1 VAAKNKHQTETE
13 AEKEPDYLPRLQL
26 DELLE
31 ELQVRINAARGT
43 QDRIHSL
50 LEAVLSVGRELDL
63 PQVLRSIVEA
73 AIALVD
79 CQYGA
84 LGVIGKDQKLSEF
97 IPVGI
102 TEEQEHTIGHLP
114 EGHGLLG
121 ELIQHPKALRLR
133 ELAEHPSSYG
143 FPPNHPEMHS
153 FLGVP
158 IRVRDEVFGN
168 LYMAEKRGQQ
178 EFDPEDEAVLQ
189 TLAVAASVAIENARL
204 YQEARDQQRWL
215 AANTEITNRLL
226 SGVDEERLV
235 ELIVEHAR
243 RILACDLALLSVPVE
258 DSDSIRTPV
267 ATGIHASVHRDLV
280 LPQHGSF
287 AGEAIAAGET
297 VTSTDIQ
304 SDSRVN
310 ADLTRRWEG
319 LGPAIAVPMSTGGDP
334 PVVRGVVVLARAAGG
349 QPFTESETAPLR
361 GFAGQVALAMELA
374 ERRRNAEQV
383 AILEDR
389 DRIARDLH
397 DLAIQRLF
405 ATGMTLQSAMRF
417 VQHPEAN
424 ERLLRAVDDLDE
436 TIKIIRTTIFGLR
449 RRESESRHRGL
460 RVRTAQAIEDTVPAL
475 GFTPTLRTEGFV
487 DTDVPPAIADEVIAV
502 LGEALSNIA
511 RHAHATAAD
520 IQLTVKSSEVTVTV
534 TDDGVGIQEGG
545 RRSGLANLAARARK
559 LDGELILD
567 KPPNG
572 GTRLVWRVP
581 LPSS

>member
-1 VAAKNKHQTETE
+1 VAAENKHKTETE
-13 AEKEPDYLPRLQL
+13 AKREPGYLPRLQL

-43 QDRIHSL
+43 QDRIHNL
-50 LEAVLSVGRELDL
+50 LEAVLSIGRELDL

-73 AIALVD
+73 AVALVD
-79 CQYGA
+79 CHYGA
-84 LGVIGKDQKLSEF
+84 LGVIGKDQKLSAF
-97 IPVGI
+97 IPVGV
-102 TEEQEHTIGHLP
+102 TDEQERIIGHLP

-121 ELIQHPKALRLR
+121 ELIRHPKALRLR
-133 ELAEHPSSYG
+133 ELAAHSSSYG
-143 FPPNHPEMHS
+143 FPPNHPPMHS

-158 IRVRDEVFGN
+158 IRVRSEVFGN
-168 LYMAEKRGQQ
+168 LYMAEKRGQP

-189 TLAVAASVAIENARL
+189 TLAVAAGVAIENARL

-215 AANTEITNRLL
+215 AANAEITNRLL

-243 RILACDLALLSVPVE
+243 RILACDLALLAIPVE
-258 DSDSIRTPV
+258 GSDSIRTAV
-267 ATGIHASVHRDLV
+267 ATGIHASIHRDLV
-280 LPQHGSF
+280 LPRNGTF
-287 AGEAIAAGET
+287 AGAAIAAGET
-297 VTSTDIQ
+297 VTSVDVQ
-304 SDSRVN
+304 SDPRVN
-310 ADLTRRWEG
+310 SDPARRWEG
-319 LGPAIAVPMSTGGDP
+319 LGPAVAVPMSTGGEP
-334 PVVRGVVVLARAAGG
+334 PVIRGVVVLARAAGG
-349 QPFTESETAPLR
+349 QLFAENETAPLR

-383 AILEDR
+383 ALLEDR

-405 ATGMTLQSAMRF
+405 ATGMTVQSAMRF
-417 VQHPEAN
+417 VRHPEAN

-436 TIKIIRTTIFGLR
+436 TIKIIRATIFGLR
-449 RRESESRHRGL
+449 RHDTEPRPQGL
-460 RVRTAQAIEDTVPAL
+460 RVRTAQAIENTVPTL

-511 RHAHATAAD
+511 RHAQATAAD
-520 IQLTVKSSEVTVTV
+520 IRLTVKSSEVIVII
-534 TDDGVGIQEGG
+534 TDDGIGIREGG
-545 RRSGLANLAARARK
+545 RRSGLANIAARAKK
-559 LDGELILD
+559 LNGELILD
-567 KPPNG
+567 KPAPG

-581 LPSS
+581 LPSN